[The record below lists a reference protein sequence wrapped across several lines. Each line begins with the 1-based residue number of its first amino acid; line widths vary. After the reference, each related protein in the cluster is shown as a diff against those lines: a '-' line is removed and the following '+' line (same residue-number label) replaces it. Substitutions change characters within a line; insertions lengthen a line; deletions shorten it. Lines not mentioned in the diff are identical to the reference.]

1 MSTKPK
7 NLLTTKQLPELT
19 GLSTYF
25 FEKRRVKNLPPAYI
39 KLGGRVF
46 YRLSDVEAWM
56 ESNRHLVEEGRS

>member
-7 NLLTTKQLPELT
+7 NLLTTKQLPDLT

-46 YRLSDVEAWM
+46 YLQEDIEYWIK
-56 ESNRHLVEEGRS
+56 SNRHLDEGGRS